1 MRILFSAR
9 PAYGHVYPMMP
20 LALTAR
26 EAGHHVEFATAG
38 QFLPKLQSLGFT
50 THPVGLTIE
59 EARDE
64 LVGSAPG
71 DGMPKGDDGRPD
83 LDTGGRLFID
93 VLARHTAADLMPIIG
108 DIAPDVV
115 VYENG
120 EFGAAVVAAAAGVP
134 AICHSISPRLPD
146 EVIRLLAG
154 TRLDELWAYY
164 GKSPAPIDVFT
175 GDVYLDI
182 FPAMMQQ
189 PSILADPARMRLR
202 PIPWSEPS
210 APTPPWV
217 GGQSNPLVYLTL
229 GTVVATDDVLLPVIE
244 GLAGMDVDVLVALGS
259 AAGNELGPLPGNVH
273 LEPFVHQVAVLR
285 HADLVV
291 HHGGSGT
298 VLGALALNKP
308 QVILPKG
315 ADQFF
320 NADVMA
326 AAGLARVLEP
336 RNVTADA
343 VATLAK
349 AALDERDRPLVQ
361 AVHDEIVAMPD
372 PSVVVE
378 RLVERYG

>member
-20 LALTAR
+20 LALAAR
-26 EAGHHVEFATAG
+26 EAGHDVQFATAG
-38 QFLPKLQSLGFT
+38 AFLPKLLALGFP
-50 THPVGLTIE
+50 THAVGLTIE
-59 EARDE
+59 QARDE

-93 VLARHTAADLMPIIG
+93 VLARQTAADLMPIIG

-115 VYENG
+115 IYENG
-120 EFGAAVVAAAAGVP
+120 EFGAAVVANVAGVP
-134 AICHSISPRLPD
+134 AVCHSISPRLPD
-146 EVIRLLAG
+146 EVIRVISG
-154 TRLDELWAYY
+154 TRLDQLWARY
-164 GKSPAPIDVFT
+164 GKSSAPIDVFT

-182 FPAMMQQ
+182 FPSMMQQ
-189 PSILADPARMRLR
+189 PSFLPDPARVRLR

-210 APTPPWV
+210 SPTPPWV
-217 GGQSNPLVYLTL
+217 GCQGNPLVYLTL
-229 GTVVATDDVLLPVIE
+229 GTVVATDEVLVPVIE
-244 GLAGMDVDVLVALGS
+244 GLSGMDVDVLVALGS
-259 AAGNELGPLPGNVH
+259 AAGSELGPLPGNVH
-273 LEPFVHQVAVLR
+273 VEPFVNQVVVLR
-285 HADLVV
+285 EADLVV

-298 VLGALALNKP
+298 VLGALALNTP

-336 RNVTADA
+336 QHVTADA

-349 AALDERDRPLVQ
+349 AALDERERPLVE
-361 AVHDEIVAMPD
+361 AARDEIMAMPG
-372 PSVVVE
+372 PAAVVSQ
-378 RLVERYG
+378 LVERFG

>member
-1 MRILFSAR
+1 M
-9 PAYGHVYPMMP
+9 YPMMP
-20 LALTAR
+20 LALAAR
-26 EAGHHVEFATAG
+26 EADHDVQFATAG
-38 QFLPKLQSLGFT
+38 AFLPKLQSLGFT
-50 THPVGLTIE
+50 THAVGITIE
-59 EARDE
+59 DARDE

-71 DGMPKGDDGRPD
+71 DGMPSGADGRPD

-93 VLARHTAADLMPIIG
+93 VLARHTAADLMPVIG

-120 EFGAAVVAAAAGVP
+120 EFGAAIVANVAGLP
-134 AICHSISPRLPD
+134 AVCHSISPRMPD
-146 EVIRLLAG
+146 EAIRLISG
-154 TRLDELWAYY
+154 TRLDQLWAHY
-164 GKSPAPIDVFT
+164 GKPLAPIDVFT

-182 FPAMMQQ
+182 FPSMMQP

-210 APTPPWV
+210 APTPPWL
-217 GGQSNPLVYLTL
+217 GRQSRPLVYLTL
-229 GTVVATDDVLLPVIE
+229 GTVVATDEVLLPVID

-259 AAGNELGPLPGNVH
+259 AAGRDLGPLPGNVH
-273 LEPFVHQVAVLR
+273 VEPFVNQVAVMR

-326 AAGLARVLEP
+326 ATGLARVLEP
-336 RNVTADA
+336 RNVSADA

-349 AALDERDRPLVQ
+349 AALDEQERPLVE
-361 AVHDEIVAMPD
+361 AAHDEILAMPD
-372 PSVVVE
+372 PSAVVHRLAE
-378 RLVERYG
+378 RFG